1 MTSARISRR
10 LAGAAAVLG
19 LSAAAAWAQGATT
32 PSPNAPTGDPVKV
45 GVIVSTTGAGA
56 GLGIPERNGLLLA
69 EKDINAKGGING
81 RPLKLVIEDDASNPD
96 TALSKANDL
105 IFGQKVVALIGPSL
119 TASTVAVGGVT
130 HANKIP
136 QIAFTGLG
144 PAVERER
151 KCLAHILPPQKL
163 NAQALLEYAKEIKAT
178 KLGVLH
184 DAGYGAVVLAELK
197 PLVDKY
203 GVKLV
208 AVEKFEI
215 GATDTTTQ
223 AAKVKAAQP
232 DAVLIIATSATPFRN
247 VRQIQMTQPVIAAI
261 GSSSYEYVNA
271 MGVGAN
277 NVVIP
282 EFVVGEDPLPSQKDF
297 VEAYKK
303 AYNATPKNFEA
314 AAWDAAHLLAAA
326 IAKAG
331 PDAGGEKICE
341 AMRQPYTGVMASY
354 NFGAEDLTGIP
365 MSSYVYSKLVDG
377 KYTRTPFRVAP

>member
-1 MTSARISRR
+1 MKSACISRR
-10 LAGAAAVLG
+10 LAGAAALLG
-19 LSAAAAWAQGATT
+19 LSAAAAWAQSATT
-32 PSPNAPTGDPVKV
+32 PTADPVKV

-69 EKDINAKGGING
+69 EKDINAKGGIKG
-81 RPLKLVIEDDASNPD
+81 RPLKLIIEDDASNPD

-105 IFGQKVVALIGPSL
+105 IFGQKVEALIGPSL

-151 KCLAHILPPQKL
+151 KCLAHIMPPQKL

-197 PLVDKY
+197 PLADRY

-208 AVEKFEI
+208 AIEKFEI

-247 VRQIQMTQPVIAAI
+247 VRQIQMTQPVIAAL

-282 EFVVGEDPLPSQKDF
+282 EFVVGEDPLPSQKEF

-331 PDAGGEKICE
+331 PGAGGEKICE

-354 NFGAEDLTGIP
+354 DFGAEDLTGIP

-377 KYTRTPFRVAP
+377 KYTRTPFRVSP